1 MGEVLGHIDYALGVV
16 ALALIVTSFVWIYK
30 FPDDD
35 DEYKKDEL
43 F

>member
-16 ALALIVTSFVWIYK
+16 ALALIVTSLLWIYK

>member
-1 MGEVLGHIDYALGVV
+1 MSEILGHIDYALGVV
-16 ALALIVTSFVWIYK
+16 ALALIVTSLLWIYK

-35 DEYKKDEL
+35 DEYRRNNL